1 MSVRGIRGATTVS
14 ENSQESILAGTRELL
29 LNLRD
34 ANNFK
39 TEDIVSIFFSMTSD
53 LNAAFPAEA
62 ARQLGWNKVPLFG
75 MQEADVK
82 DSLPKCI
89 RVLIHINSG
98 KSQTEIVHCYLR
110 GAEVLRKDLV
120 NKNLSV
126 KENRLS

>member
-1 MSVRGIRGATTVS
+1 LSVRGIRGATTVS

-75 MQEADVK
+75 MQESDVK

-89 RVLIHINSG
+89 RVLIHFNCG

-120 NKNLSV
+120 NKNLSG

>member
-1 MSVRGIRGATTVS
+1 LSVRGIRGATTVN
-14 ENSQESILAGTRELL
+14 ENNRESILAGTRELL
-29 LNLRD
+29 LTLRN
-34 ANNFK
+34 ANSFK

-62 ARQLGWNKVPLFG
+62 TRQLGWNEVPLFG
-75 MQEADVK
+75 MQEADVIH
-82 DSLPKCI
+82 SLPKCI
-89 RVLIHINSG
+89 RVLIHINCG

-110 GAEVLRKDLV
+110 EAEVLRKDLV